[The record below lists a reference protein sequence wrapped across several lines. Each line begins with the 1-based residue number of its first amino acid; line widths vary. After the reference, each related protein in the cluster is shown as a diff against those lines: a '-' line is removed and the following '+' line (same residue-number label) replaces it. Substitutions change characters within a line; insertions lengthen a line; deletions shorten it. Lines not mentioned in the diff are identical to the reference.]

1 MCSKNLKKLQTVK
14 KSIRTG
20 LVLVFT
26 FLMGMLYTS
35 TSFGQENPTYEI
47 YITNEQ
53 QIDPM
58 TYQFDVYLLS
68 TGSVQLELAGF
79 QAGISYDLSV
89 LNGGTATGQI
99 VPGTSDL
106 TNTSQIP
113 TNLTVGLATY
123 TIDGR
128 TVRFFNILGKI
139 PPGAGNGSIISTVK
153 NGCTAPGTRISTFR
167 LVNSVPFAENSQMN
181 HEFSTAPNV
190 QKTNTGVTAYV
201 NGVNTNVTMYT
212 GLKGYDVPG
221 TCLTNIVLNPSVSCN
236 VSGTADN
243 ISYDCLTGT
252 GSASISISG
261 DGSDASGTYSLDGGE
276 AVAFST
282 NPFTITG
289 LTPGAHTVV
298 TTTGE
303 CTSSDINF
311 AVNAPAALNA
321 TYTVTDRTR
330 CSGSWD
336 GAIALEVTG
345 GSGNYNYS
353 WSGVIGSGNPATTPA
368 PDLGNT
374 PNPTGLQYG
383 FYNVTVTDAEGC
395 GSVAINDIH
404 VQWAF
409 PPIIQTDGSNSA
421 SCNASGT
428 IVVYASAA
436 VPPYMYALDEGTPQ
450 ASNLFT
456 GVSAGEHTV
465 TVTDAGGCET
475 SQSVTVA
482 SSPALGLTY
491 YAYPAS
497 SCSDDGAVSLFR
509 SGGIPPIEYS
519 IDGGPYVGTGNY
531 FTGLAAGEHSATVRD
546 SKGCTFTTSFT
557 IAQGAGLTVTTRHS
571 DASTCINDGSIQ
583 VVVSGGV
590 APYTYSLDGGA
601 AQGSASFNDLAAGN
615 YVVTVTDARGCTG
628 TANATVSTNYI
639 NVTFEKGDAPDC
651 GGTGWIRLYRTGGSG
666 PFTYSL
672 DGNNYAPSNVFTG
685 IAPGTYT
692 GYIKDSKTCVGQTT
706 ENAIIIGP
714 ADCNQG
720 TRQAKPISE
729 DLASVNAYPNPSM
742 NEFNLQL
749 KGFNMNEKVSI
760 TVTDLLGRKVYQ
772 TEGIGKRFYQF
783 GNHFF
788 AGMYNVTIIQGKKMF
803 SVKVVKE

>member
-1 MCSKNLKKLQTVK
+1 MLLAALLFFSFVNGQSHIT
-14 KSIRTG
+14 
-20 LVLVFT
+20 FT
-26 FLMGMLYTS
+26 LSNASS
-35 TSFGQENPTYEI
+35 TNNT
-47 YITNEQ
+47 
-53 QIDPM
+53 
-58 TYQFDVYLLS
+58 
-68 TGSVQLELAGF
+68 LE
-79 QAGISYDLSV
+79 YDLFIVNDGTTTIKLAAVQVGVLFDASI
-89 LNGGTATGQI
+89 LNGGTPATTAYAYI
-99 VPGTSDL
+99 PGTTDEGLSHLIAFSKQYASATHQLRLIQTPQEEELCDVL
-106 TNTSQIP
+106 T
-113 TNLTVGLATY
+113 
-123 TIDGR
+123 
-128 TVRFFNILGKI
+128 
-139 PPGAGNGSIISTVK
+139 
-153 NGCTAPGTRISTFR
+153 
-167 LVNSVPFAENSQMN
+167 
-181 HEFSTAPNV
+181 PNV
-190 QKTNTGVTAYV
+190 QYRLGRFRFTNTVDWAPNSMPNLHMQLTVAG
-201 NGVNTNVTMYT
+201 GYT
-212 GLKGYDVPG
+212 VVAATTYIDGSLDPTTLYITGDAPAGNRNCVIDPNSS
-221 TCLTNIVLNPSVSCN
+221 NIVLNPTQTCN